1 MSTAVLT
8 ALKRSINRSAGADT
22 MRLSFLPVS
31 EVSYTTRKAS
41 ARDSRTV
48 QSKNIITM
56 RFLPSFLA
64 ATDAKPVT
72 ATNLAKLGQASHFAQ
87 KVRRAA
93 GKQGKWPGESKAGG
107 RMGGGSVR
115 GGSVRSAGSVG
126 SRSSRGSRV
135 SQASHAEQTFDVV
148 DRVKDVIL
156 SRGGAHGI
164 RGLSRVLKIMDD
176 SGDKQL
182 TKDELYYGLR
192 DYGVDLT
199 PREMKVIMTY
209 FDRDKSGTV
218 SFDEFLRGI
227 RGDMNPRRLA
237 LVNQAFDVLDKTG
250 DGEVTVEDLRD
261 VYSVEK
267 HPGVLEG
274 KLTPDQALAEF
285 LDQWDTVDKD
295 GIVTRE
301 EFAEY
306 YAGISASIDDDDYF
320 ELMIRNAWHISGG
333 EGWCANTT
341 CRRVFV
347 THRDG
352 HTSVEEITDD
362 LGVDGDDKEA
372 MIESLASRGIDA
384 VNVEIHGQAGD
395 TGKGGVKG
403 RRPAGAG
410 RRQSGGSR
418 GSRRS
423 DDPFSGVGGG
433 GGDQDVPPNLLPPA
447 GVSNSCLRP
456 VENKSVRSEGWPRL
470 RQLLFSPPLDV
481 TGLLQR
487 LAQGQI
493 GTGLMP
499 CKAFEAQLIRLDK
512 RLQRRDAA
520 GLTRLASDP
529 DDRRSSRPAT
539 HVDVPRLHASF
550 VERFGMRSK
559 DGSRPKVNT
568 TRAAPRKGP
577 PPVIARVRAKILERG
592 GKNGIRSLRR
602 VLMIMDDSG
611 DLNLTADEF
620 KYGMRDYGVEL
631 STREIE
637 DCMVYFDRDKS
648 GTISFDE
655 FLGGIRGDMNPRR
668 LALVNQA
675 FDILDKTG
683 DGEVTVEDIE
693 GVYSVEKHVGVLQGK
708 VTPEEALAEFLDQ
721 WDTVDK
727 DGIVTREEFAEYY
740 AGISASIDDDD
751 YFELMIRNAWH
762 ISGGEGWCAN
772 TTCRRVFVT
781 HRDGHTSVEEITDD
795 LGVNADDEKAIMASL
810 ASRGIRAVKVEIH
823 GQAGGA
829 AGKPKRKPP
838 VGVASMFGGGGAPAK
853 APTRDPHAPH
863 RGMQERDLDASERK
877 QAAQS
882 VQAAFRGLKGRRE
895 GERAQRKG
903 VR

>member
-1 MSTAVLT
+1 MFPEPPLVVCSNRICSPACPFTPVAIAHLRQPLHSCIGLHPSPLGCALPNSSSHLAPLAPSARSLCSLRIAVAVSTAVLT

-93 GKQGKWPGESKAGG
+93 GKQGKWPGESKPGG

-199 PREMKVIMTY
+199 PREMKVVMTY
-209 FDRDKSGTV
+209 FDRDKSGTI

-237 LVNQAFDVLDKTG
+237 LVNQAFDILDKTG

-306 YAGISASIDDDDYF
+306 YAGISASIDGDDYF

-341 CRRVFV
+341 CRRV
-347 THRDG
+347 
-352 HTSVEEITDD
+352 
-362 LGVDGDDKEA
+362 L
-372 MIESLASRGIDA
+372 
-384 VNVEIHGQAGD
+384 
-395 TGKGGVKG
+395 
-403 RRPAGAG
+403 
-410 RRQSGGSR
+410 
-418 GSRRS
+418 
-423 DDPFSGVGGG
+423 
-433 GGDQDVPPNLLPPA
+433 
-447 GVSNSCLRP
+447 
-456 VENKSVRSEGWPRL
+456 
-470 RQLLFSPPLDV
+470 
-481 TGLLQR
+481 
-487 LAQGQI
+487 
-493 GTGLMP
+493 
-499 CKAFEAQLIRLDK
+499 
-512 RLQRRDAA
+512 
-520 GLTRLASDP
+520 
-529 DDRRSSRPAT
+529 
-539 HVDVPRLHASF
+539 
-550 VERFGMRSK
+550 
-559 DGSRPKVNT
+559 
-568 TRAAPRKGP
+568 
-577 PPVIARVRAKILERG
+577 
-592 GKNGIRSLRR
+592 
-602 VLMIMDDSG
+602 
-611 DLNLTADEF
+611 
-620 KYGMRDYGVEL
+620 
-631 STREIE
+631 
-637 DCMVYFDRDKS
+637 
-648 GTISFDE
+648 
-655 FLGGIRGDMNPRR
+655 
-668 LALVNQA
+668 
-675 FDILDKTG
+675 
-683 DGEVTVEDIE
+683 
-693 GVYSVEKHVGVLQGK
+693 
-708 VTPEEALAEFLDQ
+708 
-721 WDTVDK
+721 
-727 DGIVTREEFAEYY
+727 
-740 AGISASIDDDD
+740 
-751 YFELMIRNAWH
+751 
-762 ISGGEGWCAN
+762 
-772 TTCRRVFVT
+772 VT

-810 ASRGIRAVKVEIH
+810 ASRGIRAVKVENH

-903 VR
+903 VREGESRVFCG